1 MSISMRTRIGLLTLG
16 AASLV
21 ALTGCTLPLAP
32 LPSASPTETPSAS
45 ETAEAEPTPTP
56 LSRPALADLELSPDG
71 LGPLLLGEPP
81 VSDPALRMVAFEP
94 EGCTDAETG
103 ESFGIVAGD
112 PEAGGWFIDPSYR
125 LPATPSFGG
134 NPFGV
139 GVDESEGN
147 AVTRIDLYSADIPTD
162 EGIRI
167 GDSRADVEAAYPGA
181 SVAESYL
188 TDIFVISGPSGLL
201 QIEVVSQ
208 STDDKA
214 EYWGSTGIPDG
225 EVVYIHA
232 VVPAFGVFSVAAS
245 GNGVGGCNFS

>member
-1 MSISMRTRIGLLTLG
+1 VC
-16 AASLV
+16 AASLF
-21 ALTGCTLPLAP
+21 ALAGCALPLAP
-32 LPSASPTETPSAS
+32 APTATPSESPAAS
-45 ETAEAEPTPTP
+45 ESATPEPTPLT
-56 LSRPALADLELSPDG
+56 RPALADLSLSPAG
-71 LGPLLLGEPP
+71 LGPLLLGQPP

-94 EGCTDAETG
+94 TACTDAETG

-134 NPFGV
+134 DPFGV
-139 GVDESEGN
+139 GIDESAGSV
-147 AVTRIDLYSADIPTD
+147 VTRIDLYSADIPTD
-162 EGIRI
+162 AGIRI

-188 TDIFVISGPSGLL
+188 TDIFVISGPTGLL

-208 STDDKA
+208 STPDRA

-225 EVVYIHA
+225 QVLYIHA
-232 VVPAFGVFSVAAS
+232 VVPAAGVFSVAAS
-245 GNGVGGCNFS
+245 GNGVGGCNFG

>member
-1 MSISMRTRIGLLTLG
+1 MRMPVHSRIVLV
-16 AASLV
+16 AVCMASLV
-21 ALTGCTLPLAP
+21 GVSGCTLPLAP
-32 LPSASPTETPSAS
+32 APTETPSESPSVS
-45 ETAEAEPTPTP
+45 ESAEPDPEPTPLT
-56 LSRPALADLELSPDG
+56 RPALADLELSAAG

-81 VSDPALRMVAFEP
+81 ATDPALRMVAFEP

-103 ESFGIVAGD
+103 ESFGVEAGD
-112 PEAGGWFIDPSYR
+112 PGAGGWFIDPSYR

-139 GVDESEGN
+139 GVDESAGN
-147 AVTRIDLYSADIPTD
+147 VVTRIDLYSADIPTD

-167 GDSRADVEAAYPGA
+167 GDSRAEVEAAYPGA

-208 STDDKA
+208 STPDKA
-214 EYWGSTGIPDG
+214 DYWMSTGIPDG

-232 VVPAFGVFSVAAS
+232 VVPSLGVFSVAAS
-245 GNGVGGCNFS
+245 GNGVGGCTFG

>member
-1 MSISMRTRIGLLTLG
+1 MSISMRTRIGLLALG
-16 AASLV
+16 TASLV

-112 PEAGGWFIDPSYR
+112 PAAATRSASASTSR
-125 LPATPSFGG
+125 RATP
-134 NPFGV
+134 
-139 GVDESEGN
+139 
-147 AVTRIDLYSADIPTD
+147 
-162 EGIRI
+162 
-167 GDSRADVEAAYPGA
+167 
-181 SVAESYL
+181 
-188 TDIFVISGPSGLL
+188 
-201 QIEVVSQ
+201 
-208 STDDKA
+208 
-214 EYWGSTGIPDG
+214 
-225 EVVYIHA
+225 
-232 VVPAFGVFSVAAS
+232 
-245 GNGVGGCNFS
+245 

>member
-1 MSISMRTRIGLLTLG
+1 MSMSMRKRIAVLVVCATSVVGL
-16 AASLV
+16 A
-21 ALTGCTLPLAP
+21 GCTLPLAP
-32 LPSASPTETPSAS
+32 LPSATPSESPTAS
-45 ETAEAEPTPTP
+45 ESAEPTPTP
-56 LSRPALADLELSPDG
+56 LTRPALGDLELSADG

-94 EGCTDAETG
+94 EACTDAETG
-103 ESFGIVAGD
+103 EPFGIEPGD
-112 PEAGGWFIDPSYR
+112 PAAGGWFIDPSYR

-139 GVDESEGN
+139 GIDESAGN
-147 AVTRIDLYSADIPTD
+147 VVTRIDLYSADIPTD
-162 EGIRI
+162 GGIRI
-167 GDSRADVEAAYPGA
+167 GDSRAEVEAAYPGA

-208 STDDKA
+208 STPDKA
-214 EYWGSTGIPDG
+214 EYWTSAGIPDG

-232 VVPAFGVFSVAAS
+232 VVPALGVFSVAAS
-245 GNGVGGCNFS
+245 GNGVGGCNFG